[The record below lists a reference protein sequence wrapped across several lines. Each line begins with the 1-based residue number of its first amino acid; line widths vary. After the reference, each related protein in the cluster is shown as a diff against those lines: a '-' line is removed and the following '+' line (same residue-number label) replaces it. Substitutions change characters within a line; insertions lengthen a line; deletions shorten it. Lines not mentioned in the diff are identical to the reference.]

1 MARPETLLTQ
11 NSELRNIGVWN
22 WTLPAWV
29 VTLSNG
35 ERFNA
40 CPNAGPCARVC
51 YARFG
56 TYQFSNVR
64 TRHLANL
71 EYVLEDPRGWQTQMT
86 LELRH
91 ARFRR
96 PRDRSTL
103 DHDRDDPWM
112 ASWIRRGGAAVRV
125 HDAGDFFAD
134 WYLDLWLTIARDHP
148 SILFYAYTKEI
159 EMFLAYEDRL
169 PPNLRTIYSY
179 GGLQDHLIDPERHR
193 HADVFPDVETL
204 DAQDYTDQTA
214 SDLIAIC
221 APTTRI
227 GIPANNLPVPNR
239 RFAGRTMSQLHPNRT
254 EIS

>member
-1 MARPETLLTQ
+1 MTRPATLLTQ
-11 NSELRNIGVWN
+11 NSELRKIGVWN
-22 WTLPAWV
+22 WTLPAFL

-35 ERFNA
+35 EHLNV

-71 EYVLEDPRGWQTQMT
+71 EYVLDDPRGWQTHMT
-86 LELRH
+86 TELRH
-91 ARFRR
+91 SRFRK
-96 PRDRSTL
+96 PRDRSGL
-103 DHDRDDPWM
+103 VYDPDDRWL
-112 ASWIRRGGAAVRV
+112 ASWIERGGAAVRI

-134 WYLDLWLTIARDHP
+134 WYLDLWITIARDHP

-159 EMFLAYEDRL
+159 RMLLDYEDRL
-169 PPNLRTIYSY
+169 PENLRTIFSY
-179 GGLQDHLIDPERHR
+179 GGLQDHLIDRDRHR
-193 HADVFPDVETL
+193 HADVFPDSETL
-204 DAQDYTDQTA
+204 EANDYLDQTA

-227 GIPANNLPVPNR
+227 GIPANNLAVPNR
-239 RFAGRTMSQLHPNRT
+239 RFAGRAMSELAPNRKET
-254 EIS
+254 P